1 MLSRIT
7 EVTQNSDGSI
17 IISFLQNDG
26 RIILQ
31 NCVTIEKGEVPRFL
45 AAVGLKSVKMIEGMS
60 HCPNHLVDFELETPL
75 SLKIKMKIAAQSI
88 SSPTKVKRNEPVPVT
103 SVDGNVISLKRNHE
117 YMLDRKIFERIENA
131 MGTTIKDALSNGEVL
146 MVTVSQITPDNTL
159 IYLPVSI
166 NVVCSHRFAV
176 TDKK

>member
-17 IISFLQNDG
+17 IISFLQVD
-26 RIILQ
+26 RSITLR

-45 AAVGLKSVKMIEGMS
+45 TAVGLKSVKMIEDMS
-60 HCPNHLVDFELETPL
+60 HCHNHLVDFELETPL

-88 SSPTKVKRNEPVPVT
+88 SSPTKAKRNEPVPVT
-103 SVDGNVISLKRNHE
+103 SVDGNVIILKRDHE
-117 YMLDRKIFERIENA
+117 YMLDKEDFKRIETA
-131 MGTTIKDALSNGEVL
+131 LGTTIKDALSNGEVL
-146 MVTVSQITPDNTL
+146 MVTVSQINPDNTL

-166 NVVCSHRFAV
+166 NVVCSHRSAV
-176 TDKK
+176 TGKK

>member
-45 AAVGLKSVKMIEGMS
+45 AAVGLKSVKMIEDMS
-60 HCPNHLVDFELETPL
+60 HCPNHLVNFELETPL
-75 SLKIKMKIAAQSI
+75 SLKIKMKITAHSI
-88 SSPTKVKRNEPVPVT
+88 SSPSKAKRNTIT
-103 SVDGNVISLKRNHE
+103 SVDGHVISLNRIHE
-117 YMLDRKIFERIENA
+117 YMLDRENFERIENA